1 MEETLTI
8 RLASETKE
16 EMADYKLNWSEDIH
30 NYIESKLKKLKMLKT
45 LEKMKANAKSMK
57 VKIDSTDIIREY
69 RDAR

>member
-16 EMADYKLNWSEDIH
+16 EMADYKLNWSEDIR
-30 NYIESKLKKLKMLKT
+30 NYIESKLKKLKLLKT
-45 LEKMKANAKSMK
+45 LEKMKANAKSMRVK
-57 VKIDSTDIIREY
+57 VDSTDIIREY

>member
-16 EMADYKLNWSEDIH
+16 EMADYKLNWSEDIR

-45 LEKMKANAKSMK
+45 LEKMKANAKSMRVK
-57 VKIDSTDIIREY
+57 VDSTDIIRQY

>member
-1 MEETLTI
+1 MEETITI

-16 EMADYKLNWSEDIH
+16 EMADYKLNWSEEIR

-45 LEKMKANAKSMK
+45 LEKMNANAKSMK
-57 VKIDSTDIIREY
+57 EKVDSADIIREY